1 VTRRPALGRAR
12 RIVVKI
18 GTSLLAPPTG
28 GVHPR
33 RFSEL
38 ARDVA
43 EVFDSRREVVLVSSG
58 AVGLGAR
65 RLELGTRPDSI
76 PGKQAA
82 AAVGQIDLCRR
93 YERAF
98 AKRGYRVGQ
107 ILLTHAGLADRER
120 FLNARHTLQAL
131 LAARVVPIV
140 NENDSVATEEL
151 RFGDND
157 QLAAQVVNVSGADL
171 LVLLTDTEGVFDRP
185 PSEGGGT
192 RIPEI
197 RAVTPRVLRKTTRE
211 ESSLG
216 RGGMRAKLEAART
229 AARFGVPTVI
239 ASGRRR
245 GALTRILAGEDVGT
259 LIHPA
264 ASRLSSRKH
273 WIAYSLKPRGSVRVD
288 TGAARALREGGR
300 SLLPIGVVETA
311 GRFSVGDPVSC
322 IAPNGEEI
330 ARGLIA
336 YNRAELDVIKGQRT
350 SRIRELLGFSNGPAV
365 IHRDDL
371 VLLQDHSPET

>member
-1 VTRRPALGRAR
+1 VLRSAR
-12 RIVVKI
+12 RIVVKV
-18 GTSLLAPPTG
+18 GTSLLAPPAG
-28 GVHPR
+28 GAHPR
-33 RFSEL
+33 RFGEL
-38 ARDVA
+38 AREIV
-43 EVFDSRREVVLVSSG
+43 EILGRRREVVLVSSG
-58 AVGLGAR
+58 AVGLGVR
-65 RLELGTRPDSI
+65 KLELETRPESI

-98 AKRGYRVGQ
+98 GRHGFRVGQ
-107 ILLTHAGLADRER
+107 ILLTHVGLADRER

-131 LAARVVPIV
+131 LDAGVVPIV

-157 QLAAQVVNVSGADL
+157 QLAAQVVNVIGADL
-171 LVLLTDTEGVFDRP
+171 LVLLTDTDGVFDVP
-185 PSEGGGT
+185 PSAGGGA

-197 RAVTPRVLRKTTRE
+197 AEITPSLLRATTRE
-211 ESSLG
+211 GSSLG
-216 RGGMRAKLEAART
+216 SGGMRAKLEAART

-239 ASGRRR
+239 ADGCRR
-245 GALTRILAGEDVGT
+245 GILARILHGEDTGT
-259 LIHPA
+259 LIRPS

-273 WIAYSLKPRGSVRVD
+273 WIAYSLKPRGSLQLD
-288 TGAARALREGGR
+288 AGAARALVEGGR
-300 SLLPIGVVETA
+300 SLLPIGVVDSV

-322 IAPNGEEI
+322 LTPDGEEV

-336 YNRAELDVIKGQRT
+336 YSRAELDLIKGQRT

-365 IHRDDL
+365 IHRNDL
-371 VLLQDHSPET
+371 VLLHERSRGS

>member
-1 VTRRPALGRAR
+1 MLRGAR
-12 RIVVKI
+12 RIVVKV
-18 GTSLLAPPTG
+18 GTSLLAPPAG
-28 GVHPR
+28 GAHPR
-33 RFSEL
+33 RFGEL
-38 ARDVA
+38 AREIV
-43 EVFDSRREVVLVSSG
+43 EILGRRREVVLVSSG

-65 RLELGTRPDSI
+65 RLELETRPESI

-98 AKRGYRVGQ
+98 GRHGFRVGQ

-131 LAARVVPIV
+131 LEARVVPIV

-157 QLAAQVVNVSGADL
+157 QLAAQVVNVIGADL
-171 LVLLTDTEGVFDRP
+171 LVLLTDTDGVFDVP
-185 PSEGGGT
+185 PSAGGGT

-197 RAVTPRVLRKTTRE
+197 AEVTPNLLRATTRE
-211 ESSLG
+211 GSSLG
-216 RGGMRAKLEAART
+216 SGGMRAKLEAART

-239 ASGRRR
+239 ADGRRR
-245 GALTRILAGEDVGT
+245 GMLARILHGEDAGT
-259 LIHPA
+259 LIRPS

-273 WIAYSLKPRGSVRVD
+273 WIAYSLKPRGSLQLD
-288 TGAARALREGGR
+288 EGATRALVEGGR
-300 SLLPIGVVETA
+300 SLLPIGVVDSA

-322 IAPNGEEI
+322 VTPDGHEI

-336 YNRAELDVIKGQRT
+336 YSRAELDLIKGHRT
-350 SRIRELLGFSNGPAV
+350 SRIQGLLGFSNGPAV
-365 IHRDDL
+365 IHRNDL
-371 VLLQDHSPET
+371 VLLHERPRGA